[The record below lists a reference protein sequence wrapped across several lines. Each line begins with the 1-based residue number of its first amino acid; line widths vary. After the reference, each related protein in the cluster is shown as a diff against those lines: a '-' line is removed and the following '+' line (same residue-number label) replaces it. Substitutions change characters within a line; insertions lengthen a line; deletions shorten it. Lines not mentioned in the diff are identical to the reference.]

1 VCHRL
6 PDQAHPVNESTDL
19 LISTIGIG
27 GVMVLTIQ
35 VVVMSWIRPFFSDS
49 RYFDLCNVPVALG
62 ILIFLPVLDLMDWR
76 LYGGVALALAVTAS
90 ITVKKVADAK
100 GKD

>member
-1 VCHRL
+1 
-6 PDQAHPVNESTDL
+6 VNESTDL

-27 GVMVLTIQ
+27 GVMVLTIH
-35 VVVMSWIRPFFSDS
+35 VVVMSWLRPFFSRRNG

>member
-1 VCHRL
+1 
-6 PDQAHPVNESTDL
+6 
-19 LISTIGIG
+19 
-27 GVMVLTIQ
+27 
-35 VVVMSWIRPFFSDS
+35 
-49 RYFDLCNVPVALG
+49 VPVALG